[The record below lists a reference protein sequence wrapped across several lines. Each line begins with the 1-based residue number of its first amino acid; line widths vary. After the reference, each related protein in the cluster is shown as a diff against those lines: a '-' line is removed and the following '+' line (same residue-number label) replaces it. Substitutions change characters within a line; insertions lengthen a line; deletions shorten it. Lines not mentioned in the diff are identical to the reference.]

1 MAAAAARP
9 QIGSVGEF
17 DPKKEDFYTYEMR
30 LKIWMS
36 VNKIDDDDKGKVLLA
51 LVGPEAFEI
60 IMNQTAP
67 DDPSTKPYADLVK
80 IAKDYYDVTKNA
92 LTEQQEF
99 RARQQRP
106 GEGISDYILALKR
119 LSRHCNYGDQLN
131 ENLRDTFVGGLSSKQ
146 IKQKLFLIKDL
157 TWAKAQSEALA
168 MEAANRDAQ
177 TAATG
182 GEQQTIN
189 KVSGKKKFFKPKK
202 MEQNKESN
210 NNCNRCTGKHP
221 EHKCPHKQ
229 SRCFKWSERWLLRFH
244 PDKCKTMHIGN
255 NNSEP
260 MSYKLKPDI
269 SGMDITTSEKDVGV
283 IIDNKLSFD
292 MHIAEKVNKANSVV
306 GAIRRS
312 FEYLDKDTF
321 KKLYTAL
328 VRPHLEYANAVW
340 NPYKKKD
347 VTTLENVQ
355 RRATKMVPG
364 LGDKSVYEDRLKDLR
379 LPTLTYRRI

>member
-92 LTEQQEF
+92 LTERQEF
-99 RARQQRP
+99 HARQQRP

-146 IKQKLFLIKDL
+146 ITQKLFLIKDL

-168 MEAANRDAQ
+168 KEAANRDAQ

-202 MEQNKESN
+202 MEQNKDYN
-210 NNCNRCTGKHP
+210 NNCN
-221 EHKCPHKQ
+221 
-229 SRCFKWSERWLLRFH
+229 
-244 PDKCKTMHIGN
+244 
-255 NNSEP
+255 
-260 MSYKLKPDI
+260 
-269 SGMDITTSEKDVGV
+269 
-283 IIDNKLSFD
+283 
-292 MHIAEKVNKANSVV
+292 
-306 GAIRRS
+306 
-312 FEYLDKDTF
+312 
-321 KKLYTAL
+321 
-328 VRPHLEYANAVW
+328 
-340 NPYKKKD
+340 
-347 VTTLENVQ
+347 
-355 RRATKMVPG
+355 
-364 LGDKSVYEDRLKDLR
+364 
-379 LPTLTYRRI
+379 